1 MTDLDR
7 WLQAATSPEHKDY
20 RAAIRA
26 LAQLGP
32 SIATQIVEL
41 LRSRGGDAVMPVVLR
56 WPGAAVVEHLAPLL
70 AGKDHEAA
78 WRATHLL
85 GQSRAAEAVAPLVA
99 QLERSGRQMA
109 ARALGEC
116 GQAAAVAP
124 LLAHAATLI
133 AGTDNVDAMADEDPA
148 APEQLAHVLHAL
160 GRLGD
165 SSLAP
170 WLVRLADT
178 APEPQEREA
187 AVLALADVPVAEAL
201 AVASRALGGSTGP
214 LRRAGLYTLWSYRTV
229 AAVDALLAA
238 APPEELVV
246 DVEAMILDIAGV
258 APERWPAAR
267 ASLPAGVCLCE
278 GAPLTAD
285 PLLARA
291 RDEARRPLALR
302 ELARVFG
309 FSARWN
315 AVLDDEADLYRELAE
330 WKLREGACFTPGLLL
345 RGGRE
350 VPAERAPQPLPS

>member
-214 LRRAGLYTLWSYRTV
+214 LRRAGLLHLVVVPHRRRGRRAARRCTSRGAGGRRRGDDPRHRWRGPRALACGARAPARRGLPV
-229 AAVDALLAA
+229 RRRAVDRGS
-238 APPEELVV
+238 APG
-246 DVEAMILDIAGV
+246 ARARRGS
-258 APERWPAAR
+258 APARAAR
-267 ASLPAGVCLCE
+267 A
-278 GAPLTAD
+278 GARLRVQRA
-285 PLLARA
+285 LERRA
-291 RDEARRPLALR
+291 RRR
-302 ELARVFG
+302 
-309 FSARWN
+309 S
-315 AVLDDEADLYRELAE
+315 
-330 WKLREGACFTPGLLL
+330 
-345 RGGRE
+345 
-350 VPAERAPQPLPS
+350 